1 MSVTLY
7 PTPLNFLRGRSK
19 MTMPRGGGTEK
30 CDMGGGVRRALCTL
44 DILIFIFLDFFAFR
58 NE

>member
-19 MTMPRGGGTEK
+19 MTMPGGGVQKSVTW
-30 CDMGGGVRRALCTL
+30 GGGVRRALCTL
-44 DILIFIFLDFFAFR
+44 DILIFIFLEFFAFR